1 VPSRPLV
8 RFIARRIGALVVLS
22 IGITFIAFALT
33 QLVPG
38 DPIRANLGQI
48 AQSDPEVVAAFRHHY
63 GLDKPLPVQYLK
75 YLQNLVHGDLG
86 ESEQTHDAVRHDL
99 AQFIPATAELALIS
113 MVIAVIV
120 GVGLG
125 VLAAVRRNRPTD
137 HLLRLV
143 SLGGISVPTFWLA
156 LICLYVFFFKLNWV
170 PGGGRLDPG
179 VLEPPHMTG
188 FYTFDALVA
197 GQWSTLWD
205 ATRHLVLPSLV
216 LALFNVGLLTRY
228 TRSAVLEVIGEEYVQ
243 AARAKGLPERVVVLR
258 HVLRAAMT
266 SLVTVIGL
274 AFANVM
280 TGSVLVENIF
290 AWPGIGQYAYHSA
303 TALDLPAIMGVSLFV
318 AIIYIAI
325 NLIVDLL
332 YGIIDPR
339 IRVA

>member
-1 VPSRPLV
+1 
-8 RFIARRIGALVVLS
+8 VLS

-48 AQSDPEVVAAFRHHY
+48 AQSDPQVVAAFRHHY

-75 YLQNLVHGDLG
+75 YLENLLHGDLG

-99 AQFIPATAELALIS
+99 AQFIPATAELALTS

-179 VLEPPHMTG
+179 VLEPPHVTG

-205 ATRHLVLPSLV
+205 AMRHLVLPSFV

-228 TRSAVLEVIGEEYVQ
+228 TRSAVLEVIEEEYVQ

-318 AIIYIAI
+318 AIVYIAI

>member
-8 RFIARRIGALVVLS
+8 RFIARRIGALVALS

-48 AQSDPEVVAAFRHHY
+48 AQSDPQVVAAFRHHY

-75 YLQNLVHGDLG
+75 YLENLLHGDLG

-99 AQFIPATAELALIS
+99 AQFIPATAELALTS

-179 VLEPPHMTG
+179 VLEPPHVTG
-188 FYTFDALVA
+188 LYTFDALVA

-205 ATRHLVLPSLV
+205 AMRHLVLPSFV

-280 TGSVLVENIF
+280 TGSVLIENIF

-318 AIIYIAI
+318 AIVYIAI

>member
-179 VLEPPHMTG
+179 VLEPPHVTG
-188 FYTFDALVA
+188 LYTFDALVA

-205 ATRHLVLPSLV
+205 AMRHLVLPSFV

-280 TGSVLVENIF
+280 TGSVLIENIF

-318 AIIYIAI
+318 AIVYIAI

>member
-1 VPSRPLV
+1 
-8 RFIARRIGALVVLS
+8 
-22 IGITFIAFALT
+22 
-33 QLVPG
+33 
-38 DPIRANLGQI
+38 
-48 AQSDPEVVAAFRHHY
+48 
-63 GLDKPLPVQYLK
+63 
-75 YLQNLVHGDLG
+75 
-86 ESEQTHDAVRHDL
+86 
-99 AQFIPATAELALIS
+99 
-113 MVIAVIV
+113 VIAVIV

-179 VLEPPHMTG
+179 VLEPPHVTG